1 MGELY
6 IHELAPY
13 LQKYKCGIFVETG
26 TGMGTGVSHALKY
39 NFKQLYSIEYMEQLY
54 LNCKSRLVDERLTLL
69 HADSLTG
76 LREVLEKTPQD
87 EVVFFWLD
95 AHFPGADFH
104 FNSYDHL
111 KDQPELHMPLKE
123 EVKLIK
129 EMRPQGRDVI
139 FIDDLQIY
147 EDGPFELLNQD
158 FKDKY
163 GDLGTEFINE
173 AFAKTHDFSRDYR
186 HQGFLIITPKELENE
201 V

>member
-6 IHELAPY
+6 IHELNPY
-13 LQKYKCGIFVETG
+13 IQKYNCSIFVETG
-26 TGMGTGVSHALKY
+26 TGVGTGVSHALLY
-39 NFKQLYSIEYMEQLY
+39 SFKKLYSIEYVEQLF
-54 LNCKSRLVDERLTLL
+54 LDCKNRLVDDRLTLINS
-69 HADSLTG
+69 DSLTG
-76 LREVLEKTPQD
+76 LEEILNHTD
-87 EVVFFWLD
+87 ENDVMFFWLD

-111 KDQPELHMPLKE
+111 KDQPKLHMPLKE

-129 EMRPQGRDVI
+129 EKRPNCKDVI

-163 GDLGTEFINE
+163 GDLGTEFIDE
-173 AFAKTHDFSRDYR
+173 AFGDTHDFRRDYR
-186 HQGFLIITPKELENE
+186 HQGFLILTPKEQ
-201 V
+201 

>member
-6 IHELAPY
+6 IHELNPY
-13 LQKYKCGIFVETG
+13 IEKYKCTVFVETG
-26 TGMGTGVSHALKY
+26 TGVGTGVSYALQHD
-39 NFKQLYSIEYMEQLY
+39 FKKLYSIEYMAQLY
-54 LNCKSRLVDERLTLL
+54 EKCKKSFVDKRLNLIHS
-69 HADSLTG
+69 DSLTG
-76 LREVLEKTPQD
+76 LEEILNKTDEEEVM
-87 EVVFFWLD
+87 FFWLD